1 MLTAMLMPLTR
12 LYEFWN
18 QCDAVDVSL
27 PSFRLRRS
35 REINS
40 ALEMC
45 PVQKSSESAA
55 TTIPNKIEN
64 VMAIA
69 AGIISTAIIHAG
81 TRAYLYVIPFV
92 ARKAAAA
99 G

>member
-1 MLTAMLMPLTR
+1 MLTAMLMPLTL

-18 QCDAVDVSL
+18 QCDEVDVSL
-27 PSFRLRRS
+27 APLRLRRS

-45 PVQKSSESAA
+45 PVQKSSDS
-55 TTIPNKIEN
+55 TVTKMPNTIAN

-69 AGIISTAIIHAG
+69 AGIISTAIICAG
-81 TRAYLYVIPFV
+81 TRAYL
-92 ARKAAAA
+92 
-99 G
+99 